1 MMEIKTSDW
10 IRDFLSAFVQIQRDA
25 FGENLIGVYLHGS
38 LVMESFNPISSD
50 VDLLVVVRDR
60 LSRDQKS
67 ALGQRLLQLSEQAP
81 PNGLEMSILTASSL
95 RDFQYPTP
103 YELHFSNGNKDQFAQ
118 GTMDFADDQTDP
130 DLAAHFV
137 ITKARGLCLYGA
149 PIDSIF
155 PDVPAP
161 YYLDSLAQDAE
172 WSTQNIQRGAD
183 YGECPVPVYAVLNF
197 CRVLA
202 YIEQGVITSKREGG
216 QWGLKNL
223 APEYKPVIQEALR
236 EYATSGTARP
246 VDCHVL
252 KEFAYY
258 ANAIIQQARS

>member
-1 MMEIKTSDW
+1 MELKMSDW
-10 IRDFLSAFVQIQRDA
+10 IKDFLSAFVQIQSDA

-38 LVMESFNPISSD
+38 LAMASFNPISSD

-60 LSRDQKS
+60 LSRDQKI

-95 RDFQYPTP
+95 SHFEYPTP
-103 YELHFSNGNKDQFAQ
+103 YELHFSNGNKDRFAQ
-118 GTMDFADDQTDP
+118 GTIDFAADQTDP

-137 ITKARGLCLYGA
+137 ITKARGVCLYGA
-149 PIDSIF
+149 AIDAIF

-161 YYLDSLAQDAE
+161 YYLDSIAQDAD
-172 WSTQNIQRGAD
+172 WSTQNILRGAD
-183 YGECPVPVYAVLNF
+183 YGECAVPVYAVLNF

-202 YIEQGVITSKREGG
+202 FIEQGLITSKREGG

-223 APEYKPVIQEALR
+223 PPEYKPVIQEALR
-236 EYATSGTARP
+236 EYATSGTSRP

-252 KEFAYY
+252 KAFAEY
-258 ANAIIQQARS
+258 ANTIIQQANA